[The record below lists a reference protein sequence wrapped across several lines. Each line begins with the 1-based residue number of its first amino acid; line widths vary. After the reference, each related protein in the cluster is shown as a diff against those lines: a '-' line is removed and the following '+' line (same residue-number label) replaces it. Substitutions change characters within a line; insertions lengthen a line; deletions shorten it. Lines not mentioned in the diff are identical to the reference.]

1 MASYWAQAWEHTL
14 SCADGDVHDNMRNY
28 DGEWVY
34 DGDDL
39 DAAKAAVLGFV
50 AENPCTVNYNGDS
63 LYENIGS
70 LTFHEVELYEV
81 ADGDGDDIE
90 VMRTNTIDTATAKA
104 WAAAVGKYQAW
115 SAYERDSYGTVLDEL
130 AADNPTPELVA
141 AAAKRRANWSGG
153 AEVRPCGAK
162 LGGL

>member
-1 MASYWAQAWEHTL
+1 MTSYWAEAHEHTL
-14 SCADGDVHDNMRNY
+14 FCVDGDERDEARNS
-28 DGEWVY
+28 DGERVY

-90 VMRTNTIDTATAKA
+90 IMRTDTIDAATAKA
-104 WAAAVGKYQAW
+104 WAEPERMAK
-115 SAYERDSYGTVLDEL
+115 SARK
-130 AADNPTPELVA
+130 A
-141 AAAKRRANWSGG
+141 AAASVTGGG
-153 AEVRPCGAK
+153 ADERHETI
-162 LGGL
+162 GGK